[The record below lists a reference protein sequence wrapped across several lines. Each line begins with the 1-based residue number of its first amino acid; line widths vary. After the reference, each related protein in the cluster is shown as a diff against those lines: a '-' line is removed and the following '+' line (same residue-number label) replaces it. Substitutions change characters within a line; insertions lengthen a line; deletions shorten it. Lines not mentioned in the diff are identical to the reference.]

1 MKIQVKSNGLELEVK
16 KVDFDKFSA
25 NQKLAYDILDVKD
38 APEEP
43 KQVVVNTVKKEE
55 KAIKPEEK

>member
-1 MKIQVKSNGLELEVK
+1 MKVQVKSNGLELEIK
-16 KVDFDKFSA
+16 KADFDKFSE
-25 NQKLAYDILDVKD
+25 NQKLNYNILNVKD

-43 KQVVVNTVKKEE
+43 KQVVANTAKKEE

>member
-16 KVDFDKFSA
+16 KADFDKFSV

-38 APEEP
+38 APEEL